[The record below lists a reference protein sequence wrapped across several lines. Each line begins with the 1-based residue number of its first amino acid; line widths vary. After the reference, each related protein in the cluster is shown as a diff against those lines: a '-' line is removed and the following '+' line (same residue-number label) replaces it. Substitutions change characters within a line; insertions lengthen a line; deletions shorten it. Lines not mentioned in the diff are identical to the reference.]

1 MHRGVVYPQH
11 RCILGE
17 RAQRDR
23 QRAAKETARS
33 VRSKD
38 VAHDILIIIIYEGE
52 RVKLNQQARMDCA
65 KMSAV
70 NKIKLTLVVLGAAHI
85 WMRVLTVSIGNIAM

>member
-38 VAHDILIIIIYEGE
+38 VAHDILIIIYEGE
-52 RVKLNQQARMDCA
+52 RVKLNQQDGLR